1 MTQQAKPEVMVAF
14 PVAASALEALRAHY
28 TVHHV
33 PLVAER
39 QAAVTKLGSRIVA
52 VITNGTFG
60 WDASLMRQMPSLK
73 VVAAF
78 GAGYENIDAVAAQQ
92 LGIATSHG
100 RGTNTI
106 SVADHALALLF
117 AIVRDI
123 VVSAEGLQQ
132 GKWQN
137 IRHARPDIS
146 GRRLGIFG
154 LGLIGQAIAT
164 RARAFDMSIAYCNRK
179 PNPEVAYE
187 YVATL
192 EGLAEKV
199 DFLICAAPGGVATKH
214 VVNADVLRA
223 LGPQGYLVNVGRGSV
238 VDSDA
243 LAFALRNGHIAGAGL
258 DVFEGEPNLPESLKG
273 ISNLIVTPHIAG
285 FSPDSF
291 EGYIRS
297 VVENVDACLA
307 GRPAVTPIPL

>member
-1 MTQQAKPEVMVAF
+1 MTQHAKPEVIVAF
-14 PVAASALEALRAHY
+14 PVAASALEVLRAHY

-33 PLVAER
+33 PVIAER
-39 QAAVTKLGSRIVA
+39 QAAVDQLGGRIVA
-52 VITNGTFG
+52 VITNGTYG
-60 WDASLMRQMPSLK
+60 WDAALMRQMPKLK

-78 GAGYENIDAVAAQQ
+78 GAGYENIDVVAAQQ

-100 RGTNTI
+100 RGTNTL

-117 AIVRDI
+117 AVVRDI
-123 VVSAEGLQQ
+123 ILSAEGLQQ

-154 LGLIGQAIAT
+154 LGLIGQAIAS

-179 PNPEVAYE
+179 PNPDVDYAF
-187 YVATL
+187 VPTL
-192 EGLAEKV
+192 DALAEQV
-199 DFLICAAPGGVATKH
+199 DFLICAAPGGAETRH
-214 VVNADVLRA
+214 AVNAAVLEA

-243 LAFALRNGHIAGAGL
+243 LSFALRHGQIAGAGL
-258 DVFEGEPNLPESLKG
+258 DVFEGEPHLPETLKG
-273 ISNLIVTPHIAG
+273 LPNLIVTPHVAG

-291 EGYIRS
+291 AAYLRS
-297 VVENVDACLA
+297 VVDNVDACLA
-307 GRPAVTPIPL
+307 GRSVLTPIPL

>member
-1 MTQQAKPEVMVAF
+1 MTQHAKPEVIVAF
-14 PVAASALEALRAHY
+14 PVAGAALEALRAHY

-33 PLVAER
+33 PVVAER
-39 QAAVTKLGSRIVA
+39 QVAVDQLGARIVA
-52 VITNGTFG
+52 VITNGTYG
-60 WDASLMRQMPSLK
+60 WDAALMRQMPKLK
-73 VVAAF
+73 VIAAF
-78 GAGYENIDAVAAQQ
+78 GAGYENIDAQAAYE

-106 SVADHALALLF
+106 SVADHALTLLF
-117 AIVRDI
+117 AIVRD
-123 VVSAEGLQQ
+123 VVMSAEGLQK
-132 GKWQN
+132 GKWHT

-179 PNPEVAYE
+179 PNPDVAYE
-187 YVATL
+187 YVPSL
-192 EGLAEKV
+192 ESLAERV
-199 DFLICAAPGGVATKH
+199 DFLICAAPGGAATQH
-214 VVNADVLRA
+214 VVNAAVLRA

-243 LAFALRNGHIAGAGL
+243 LSFALRNGQIAGAGL
-258 DVFEGEPNLPESLKG
+258 DVFEGEPQLPESLKG
-273 ISNLIVTPHIAG
+273 LSNLIVTPHIAG

-291 EGYIRS
+291 VGYIRS

>member
-1 MTQQAKPEVMVAF
+1 MTQSTKPEVIVAF
-14 PVAASALEALRAHY
+14 PVAASALETLREHY

-33 PLVAER
+33 PVIADR
-39 QAAVTKLGSRIVA
+39 QAAVDRIGTQIVA
-52 VITNGTFG
+52 VITNGTYG
-60 WDASLMRQMPSLK
+60 WDAGLMRQMPKLK
-73 VVAAF
+73 IVAAF
-78 GAGYENIDAVAAQQ
+78 GAGYENIDAVEAHK

-100 RGTNTI
+100 RGTNTL
-106 SVADHALALLF
+106 SVADHALTLLF

-132 GKWQN
+132 GKWHN

-164 RARAFDMSIAYCNRK
+164 RALAFDMSIAYCNRK
-179 PNPEVAYE
+179 PNKDVAYE
-187 YVATL
+187 YVSTL
-192 EGLAEKV
+192 EALAEQV
-199 DFLICAAPGGVATKH
+199 DFLICAAPGGVETRHA
-214 VVNADVLRA
+214 VNAAVLQA

-243 LAFALRNGHIAGAGL
+243 LSLALRNGQIAGAGL
-258 DVFEGEPNLPESLKG
+258 DVFEGEPNLPETLKG
-273 ISNLIVTPHIAG
+273 LPNLIVTPHIAG

-291 EGYIRS
+291 KAYLRS
-297 VVENVDACLA
+297 VVDNVDACLA
-307 GRPAVTPIPL
+307 GRPALTPIPL